1 MDYCRDRSLGVAEA
15 TEMIRGI
22 AKFGTVVQSD
32 HCEYE
37 RMPERNLP
45 AQDVQFILEEGEVCE
60 PPEPDAKTGDYKYK
74 MVGETIDGDR
84 ATAVVVIT
92 SHRSICVVTVI
103 GG

>member
-1 MDYCRDRSLGVAEA
+1 MSHNATFSLDGGTPMDYCRDRSLGVAEA

-45 AQDVQFILEEGEVCE
+45 
-60 PPEPDAKTGDYKYK
+60 PPRCSVY
-74 MVGETIDGDR
+74 
-84 ATAVVVIT
+84 
-92 SHRSICVVTVI
+92 S
-103 GG
+103 